1 MDSEEEIAERIMK
14 QAFEK
19 GGEVVFADTELEG
32 CADREL
38 LQNVNFQLSLYGVM
52 NNITTLGRW
61 GIFKLNEEGIRFIRQ
76 GGFKGETER
85 ESRRRRNRGAYV
97 GKRKT
102 AKGIGGIQKEDEG
115 MASYQ
120 CDTGVSFND
129 TFFYFSF
136 ISMNMI
142 TPVIMPP
149 HIAGMKFQNE
159 NLFLISRFMISCCAI
174 NLTNSLSY
182 SSISNWFIRKDTII
196 Q

>member
-1 MDSEEEIAERIMK
+1 
-14 QAFEK
+14 
-19 GGEVVFADTELEG
+19 
-32 CADREL
+32 
-38 LQNVNFQLSLYGVM
+38 
-52 NNITTLGRW
+52 
-61 GIFKLNEEGIRFIRQ
+61 
-76 GGFKGETER
+76 
-85 ESRRRRNRGAYV
+85 
-97 GKRKT
+97 
-102 AKGIGGIQKEDEG
+102 

-149 HIAGMKFQNE
+149 HIAGMKFQNDH
-159 NLFLISRFMISCCAI
+159 LFLISRFMISCCAI